1 MKVDTLLLSGCS
13 TKGNAIIGSLMT
25 LVNKKIIDLEKI
37 ETYICCS
44 GGAIIGLLLC
54 CGYSL
59 SFIYH
64 LSLKLD
70 YKTLLNIDDL
80 NILFDKCG
88 LFENIVI
95 FKLVE
100 KLLHKKFKQKNI
112 TLKQLYN
119 KTGKLFI
126 IKVFNLTEKISEY
139 ISYKT
144 HPDLSVSES
153 IQMTTCIP
161 VLFKPIHYNNCY
173 YLDGGLTG
181 NMVYSE
187 DHKNY
192 IGIYI
197 TTRCECDI
205 EKINLVGYIQLLSNC
220 LFEKYDFNVINNS
233 RIVNLNIFDNLC
245 FDFDIDSNEK
255 NIFIEKSINHTLI
268 HLKKYNLL

>member
-13 TKGNAIIGSLMT
+13 TKGNVMIGSLMT
-25 LVNKKIIDLEKI
+25 LVNNNFFDLEKI
-37 ETYICCS
+37 NTYICCS
-44 GGAIIGLLLC
+44 GGAIIGLLMS

-59 SFIYH
+59 SFIYR
-64 LSLKLD
+64 LSFSID
-70 YKTLLNIDDL
+70 YKTLLNMDDL

-88 LFENIVI
+88 LFDN
-95 FKLVE
+95 KLLFEIVE
-100 KLLHKKFKQKNI
+100 KIIYKKFKQKNI
-112 TLKQLYN
+112 TLKQLYD

-126 IKVFNLTEKISEY
+126 VKVFNLTEKKTEY

-144 HPDLSVSES
+144 HPDLSVSKS
-153 IQMTTCIP
+153 IQMTSCIP
-161 VLFKPIHYNNCY
+161 VLFKPVKYNKCY

-205 EKINLVGYIQLLSNC
+205 ENINMIDYIQLLSNSI
-220 LFEKYDFNVINNS
+220 FEKYDFDVENNP
-233 RIVNLNIFDNLC
+233 RIVNLDIFNDTC
-245 FDFDIDSNEK
+245 FNFDIDIDK
-255 NIFIEKSINHTLI
+255 KKIFIKKSIEYTLNHI
-268 HLKKYNLL
+268 KKYKL